1 VTASATSEGIVLQHL
16 CARKHL
22 HALHKSYYTMM
33 TPSCR
38 RWTALN
44 AVARRRQRNS
54 VQLVFFRV
62 ATADDNNDFRF
73 FTTAI
78 LDRSNILK
86 IYRFEIYAVFL
97 LVIGC
102 LYSVMWRG
110 TTVSACE
117 AVENLSLHGDRAV
130 ARISKQEDF

>member
-1 VTASATSEGIVLQHL
+1 
-16 CARKHL
+16 
-22 HALHKSYYTMM
+22 
-33 TPSCR
+33 
-38 RWTALN
+38 
-44 AVARRRQRNS
+44 VARRRQRNS